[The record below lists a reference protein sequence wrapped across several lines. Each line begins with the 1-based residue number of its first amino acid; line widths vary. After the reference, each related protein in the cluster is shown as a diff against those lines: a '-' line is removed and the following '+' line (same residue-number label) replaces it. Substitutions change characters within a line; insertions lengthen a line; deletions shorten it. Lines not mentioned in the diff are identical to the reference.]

1 MNLEELKKKMDEEHY
16 IYDDTLSTVLYVAL
30 QLGRPLLIEGAA
42 GVGKTEVAKVMAA
55 ALDRELVRLQCYEG
69 LDESKALYEWNYQ
82 KQLLSI
88 QVNMNAQDRE
98 ALTRS
103 LFSDEYLLERPLL
116 KSIRSE
122 KPVVLLIDEIDKAD
136 EEFEAFLL
144 ELLSEMQV
152 TIPEVGTIRANSVP
166 FVVLTSNRARPLSE
180 ALRRRCAYLY
190 IEYPD
195 MEKELAILR
204 AKLPHVDD
212 RLCAQVA
219 LAVQK
224 LRSNEVILKK
234 PSIAETLDWAAA
246 LDALGIRELTPDALR
261 KTAGFVLKNN
271 EDMAALARQT
281 ADKLD
286 AMGIK
291 FKVVNVVDLVKLQSA
306 KENNE
311 ALSDEEFAE
320 LFTEDKPVLFAY
332 HSYARD
338 VRGLIYDRPNHDN
351 FNVHGYEE
359 QGSTTTP
366 YDMVRVNNID
376 RYELQAEALRMI
388 DADKYA
394 DKINELE
401 AFRQEAFQFAVDN
414 GYDHPD
420 YTDWVYSG
428 VNTNKQGAVSAT
440 AATAGD
446 NE

>member
-1 MNLEELKKKMDEEHY
+1 MDIQSLKQKMDEANY
-16 IYDDTLSTVLYVAL
+16 VYDDTLATVLAVSL

-42 GVGKTEVAKVMAA
+42 GVGKTEIAKVMAS
-55 ALDRELVRLQCYEG
+55 ALDRDLVRLQCYEG

-88 QVNMNAQDRE
+88 QVNMGTKDGDE
-98 ALTRS
+98 LTKS

-152 TIPEVGTIRANSVP
+152 SIPEVGTLRAKSLP

-190 IEYPD
+190 IQYPD

-224 LRSNEVILKK
+224 LRSSEAILKK

-246 LDALGIRELTPDALR
+246 LDALGIRELTPDALQQ
-261 KTAGFVLKNN
+261 TAGFVLKNN
-271 EDMAALARQT
+271 EDMAVLEN
-281 ADKLD
+281 LD
-286 AMGIK
+286 
-291 FKVVNVVDLVKLQSA
+291 L
-306 KENNE
+306 
-311 ALSDEEFAE
+311 
-320 LFTEDKPVLFAY
+320 
-332 HSYARD
+332 HSHHC
-338 VRGLIYDRPNHDN
+338 GC
-351 FNVHGYEE
+351 G
-359 QGSTTTP
+359 
-366 YDMVRVNNID
+366 
-376 RYELQAEALRMI
+376 
-388 DADKYA
+388 
-394 DKINELE
+394 
-401 AFRQEAFQFAVDN
+401 
-414 GYDHPD
+414 
-420 YTDWVYSG
+420 
-428 VNTNKQGAVSAT
+428 GAC
-440 AATAGD
+440 GGHHH
-446 NE
+446 E

>member
-1 MNLEELKKKMDEEHY
+1 MDIQSLKRKMDEANY
-16 IYDDTLSTVLYVAL
+16 VYDDTLATVLAVSL

-42 GVGKTEVAKVMAA
+42 GVGKTEIAKVMAS
-55 ALDRELVRLQCYEG
+55 ALDRDLVRLQCYEG

-88 QVNMNAQDRE
+88 QVNMGSKDSDD
-98 ALTRS
+98 LTRS

-116 KSIRSE
+116 KSIRSD

-152 TIPEVGTIRANSVP
+152 SIPEVGTVRAKSVP

-190 IEYPD
+190 IQYPD

-224 LRSNEVILKK
+224 LRASEAILKK

-261 KTAGFVLKNN
+261 QTAGFVLKNN
-271 EDMAALARQT
+271 EDLAV
-281 ADKLD
+281 L
-286 AMGIK
+286 
-291 FKVVNVVDLVKLQSA
+291 
-306 KENNE
+306 ENM
-311 ALSDEEFAE
+311 DI
-320 LFTEDKPVLFAY
+320 
-332 HSYARD
+332 HSHHC
-338 VRGLIYDRPNHDN
+338 GCGGNCGGH
-351 FNVHGYEE
+351 HHE
-359 QGSTTTP
+359 
-366 YDMVRVNNID
+366 
-376 RYELQAEALRMI
+376 
-388 DADKYA
+388 
-394 DKINELE
+394 
-401 AFRQEAFQFAVDN
+401 
-414 GYDHPD
+414 
-420 YTDWVYSG
+420 
-428 VNTNKQGAVSAT
+428 
-440 AATAGD
+440 
-446 NE
+446 

>member
-1 MNLEELKKKMDEEHY
+1 MKIANRCDKIQVVVIDMDIQSLKQKMDEAKY
-16 IYDDTLSTVLYVAL
+16 VYDDTLATVLAVSL

-42 GVGKTEVAKVMAA
+42 GVGKTEIAKVMAS
-55 ALDRELVRLQCYEG
+55 ALDRDLVRLQCYEG

-88 QVNMNAQDRE
+88 QVNMGTKDGDE
-98 ALTRS
+98 LTKS

-152 TIPEVGTIRANSVP
+152 SIPEVGTLRAKSLPV
-166 FVVLTSNRARPLSE
+166 VVLTSNRARPLSE

-190 IEYPD
+190 IQYPD

-224 LRSNEVILKK
+224 LRSSEAILKK

-261 KTAGFVLKNN
+261 QTAGFVLKNN
-271 EDMAALARQT
+271 EDMAVLEN
-281 ADKLD
+281 LD
-286 AMGIK
+286 
-291 FKVVNVVDLVKLQSA
+291 L
-306 KENNE
+306 
-311 ALSDEEFAE
+311 
-320 LFTEDKPVLFAY
+320 
-332 HSYARD
+332 HSHHC
-338 VRGLIYDRPNHDN
+338 GC
-351 FNVHGYEE
+351 G
-359 QGSTTTP
+359 
-366 YDMVRVNNID
+366 
-376 RYELQAEALRMI
+376 
-388 DADKYA
+388 
-394 DKINELE
+394 
-401 AFRQEAFQFAVDN
+401 
-414 GYDHPD
+414 
-420 YTDWVYSG
+420 
-428 VNTNKQGAVSAT
+428 GAC
-440 AATAGD
+440 GGHHH
-446 NE
+446 E